1 MRLWHVMLFV
11 EKKDHIDSIIA
22 KWKREK
28 PEYDLAP
35 VEVIGRMGRIME
47 YVDRALE
54 AKFQEFSLSRASF
67 DVLATLR
74 REGPPYALS
83 QRGLVKSLLRTSGS
97 MSIRIDAMER
107 EGLVRRNSQA
117 EDRRASIVSLTEK
130 GLKLLEQIVPEHLL
144 NETSLLAGLDQPAR
158 KELIFLLRRW
168 LVSLEENSQEQTL
181 LRLGIIVVSPHVAL
195 QRRRAAGLPD
205 KPGVLVH
212 AVEPGSLGDDAG
224 FRKGDLIV
232 GVGSQDT
239 ESFMTLRKA
248 LNEPKAKT
256 QVVRVLRGAEP
267 LQLAICSAK

>member
-1 MRLWHVMLFV
+1 MK
-11 EKKDHIDSIIA
+11 KKDHIDSIVA

-28 PEYDLAP
+28 PDYDLTP
-35 VEVIGRMGRIME
+35 VAIIGRMGRIME

-54 AKFQEFSLSRASF
+54 AKFQEFNLSRASF

-83 QRGLVKSLLRTSGS
+83 QRDLMKCLLRTSGS

-107 EGLVRRNSQA
+107 QGLVRRNSHA
-117 EDRRASIVSLTEK
+117 EDRRASIVSLTDK
-130 GLKLLEQIVPEHLL
+130 GSKLLEQIVPEHLL
-144 NETSLLAGLDQPAR
+144 NETSLLAGLDQSAR
-158 KELIFLLRRW
+158 KELVLLLRQW
-168 LVSLEENSQEQTL
+168 LLSLEENSHEQTL
-181 LRLGIIVVSPHVAL
+181 LHLGIVVVPPHVAL

-205 KPGVLVH
+205 KQGVLVH

-224 FRKGDLIV
+224 LRKGDLIV

-239 ESFMTLRKA
+239 PSFTALRKA

-256 QVVRVLRGAEP
+256 QSVRVLRGAEP
-267 LQLAICSAK
+267 LEFSICSAK

>member
-1 MRLWHVMLFV
+1 LWHVILLV
-11 EKKDHIDSIIA
+11 EKKDHVDGLIA
-22 KWKREK
+22 KWKAEK
-28 PEYDLAP
+28 PDYDLAP
-35 VEVIGRMGRIME
+35 LEVIGRMARIME

-54 AKFQEFSLSRASF
+54 AKFQEFGSSRASF

-83 QRGLVKSLLRTSGS
+83 QRDLMKCLLRTSGS

-107 EGLVRRNSQA
+107 EGLVRRSSQA
-117 EDRRASIVSLTEK
+117 EDRRASMVSLTEK
-130 GLKLLEQIVPEHLL
+130 GSELLERIVPEHLL
-144 NETSLLAGLDQPAR
+144 NETNLLVGLDQSAR
-158 KELIFLLRRW
+158 KELVLLLRRW

-181 LRLGIIVVSPHVAL
+181 LHLGIVVLPPRIAL

-224 FRKGDLIV
+224 LRKGDLIV

-239 ESFMTLRKA
+239 QSFMALRKA

-256 QVVRVLRGAEP
+256 QAVRVLRGADP
-267 LQLAICSAK
+267 LQLFICSAKE

>member
-1 MRLWHVMLFV
+1 MLFV
-11 EKKDHIDSIIA
+11 EKKDHIDSIVA
-22 KWKREK
+22 KWKREN

-47 YVDRALE
+47 YIDRALE

-83 QRGLVKSLLRTSGS
+83 QRDLVKCLLRTSGS

-130 GLKLLEQIVPEHLL
+130 GSKLLKQIVPEHLL
-144 NETSLLAGLDQPAR
+144 NETSLLAGLDQSAR
-158 KELIFLLRRW
+158 KELVLLLRRW

-224 FRKGDLIV
+224 LRKGDLIV

-267 LQLAICSAK
+267 LQLSICSAK